1 MIILNLKGGLGN
13 QIFQYAAALKYAL
26 TKEKSLL
33 VYSGNLAT
41 YKTKRNFSLSLFI
54 DSNPK
59 KVSLI
64 KSNKKVF
71 MNRYFLILLK
81 KINLFIIT
89 EKNYFS
95 KQFAFVNII
104 DDYFLEAKFI
114 DENVLSMLR
123 QSLEDEFS
131 KGIAAKFPNYL
142 SDELL
147 GIHIRGTDRIGE
159 QPNFDYEAILKSTSA
174 AYSVSTIVCFTD
186 DILYAKDQLKNLEK
200 SVVYLTDL
208 NLSDIEEFYLISKIK
223 NFVVSNSTFSV
234 FARRL
239 SLNDTCTY
247 VIKDFFK
254 NRDALLLDVFNFKS
268 KIHYL

>member
-33 VYSGNLAT
+33 VYSGNLTA
-41 YKTKRNFSLSLFI
+41 YKTKRNFSLSVFI

-59 KVSLI
+59 KVGLI
-64 KSNKKVF
+64 KSNQKIF

-95 KQFAFVNII
+95 KQFPFLNII
-104 DDYFLEAKFI
+104 DDYFLEAKFV

-131 KGIAAKFPNYL
+131 KSIAAKFPNYL

-159 QPNFDYEAILKSTSA
+159 QPSLDYETILKCTST
-174 AYSVSTIVCFTD
+174 YSDSTIVCFTD
-186 DILYAKDQLKNLEK
+186 DILYAKDQLKNLDK

-247 VIKDFFK
+247 VVKDFFK
-254 NRDALLLDVFNFKS
+254 NRDTLLLDVFNFES
-268 KIHYL
+268 KICYL

>member
-26 TKEKSLL
+26 IREKSLFI
-33 VYSGNLAT
+33 YTGNLTA
-41 YKTKRNFSLSLFI
+41 YKTKRNFSLSVFI
-54 DSNPK
+54 DKNPQ

-64 KSNKKVF
+64 KSNKKIF
-71 MNRYFLILLK
+71 MDRYFLLLLK

-89 EKNYFS
+89 EKNYFV
-95 KQFAFVNII
+95 KQFPFINII
-104 DDYFLEAKFI
+104 DDYFLDAQFI
-114 DENVLSMLR
+114 DEDVLSMLR
-123 QSLEDEFS
+123 QSLENEYS
-131 KGIAAKFPNYL
+131 KTIASKFPNYL
-142 SDELL
+142 SNDLL
-147 GIHIRGTDRIGE
+147 GIHLRGTDRIGE
-159 QPNFDYEAILKSTSA
+159 QPNFDYEAILKSTST
-174 AYSVSTIVCFTD
+174 YSVSTIVCFTD
-186 DILYAKDQLKNLEK
+186 DILYAKEQLKNLDK

-239 SLNDTCTY
+239 SLNNTCTY
-247 VIKDFFK
+247 VVKDFFK
-254 NRDALLLDVFNFKS
+254 NRDTLLLDVFNFKS

>member
-26 TKEKSLL
+26 ISKKSLY
-33 VYSGNLAT
+33 VYTGNLAA
-41 YKTKRNFSLSLFI
+41 YKTKRNFSLSVFI
-54 DSNPK
+54 GENPK

-64 KSNKKVF
+64 KSNKIIF
-71 MNRYFLILLK
+71 MNRYFLGLLK
-81 KINLFIIT
+81 KINLFIIS

-104 DDYFLEAKFI
+104 DDYFLEARFI

-131 KGIAAKFPNYL
+131 KDIAAKFPNYL

-147 GIHIRGTDRIGE
+147 GIHLRGTDRIGE
-159 QPNFDYEAILKSTSA
+159 QPNFDYDAILKSVPIYSA
-174 AYSVSTIVCFTD
+174 STIICFTD
-186 DILYAKDQLKNLEK
+186 DILYAKDQLKNLDRPII
-200 SVVYLTDL
+200 YLTDL

-239 SLNDTCTY
+239 SLNETCTY
-247 VIKDFFK
+247 VVKDFFK
-254 NRDALLLDVFNFKS
+254 NRDTLLLDVFNFKS
-268 KIHYL
+268 KIFYL